1 MGIVPAIRR
10 EKNMNAEFFPLFI
23 GTHDKTVLQLI
34 QMLLSGIL
42 MGLKCNQNTHKKSRK
57 CFQLP
62 FWFPI
67 YFYSW
72 NEEGTWKSI
81 LDLIKNAPRC
91 KRQKRTIST
100 DCIILLTMLEK
111 KCMVHNWPFDLFDTT
126 ETNSFPHSIK
136 TNMDSFLSIYRDPG
150 LESHFWAHC
159 VRWIKYTS
167 WIGKYVTT
175 IMWIEYKFS
184 NLWEQSTLYS

>member
-1 MGIVPAIRR
+1 
-10 EKNMNAEFFPLFI
+10 MNADFFPLFI

-72 NEEGTWKSI
+72 NEGGTLKNI

-100 DCIILLTMLEK
+100 DCITDYDRKK

-136 TNMDSFLSIYRDPG
+136 TNMDSFLTIYRGIRDWRTTFEHTAFDESNIQAE
-150 LESHFWAHC
+150 LENMLPQCESNINFRTFGNNRHC
-159 VRWIKYTS
+159 TVKID
-167 WIGKYVTT
+167 
-175 IMWIEYKFS
+175 
-184 NLWEQSTLYS
+184 

>member
-1 MGIVPAIRR
+1 
-10 EKNMNAEFFPLFI
+10 MNAKFFPLFI
-23 GTHDKTVLQLI
+23 GTHDKMVLQLI

-72 NEEGTWKSI
+72 NEGGTWKNI

-100 DCIILLTMLEK
+100 DCIILLTVIEK
-111 KCMVHNWPFDLFDTT
+111 KMHGAQLTVWFIWHHGNEQFSRFNKN
-126 ETNSFPHSIK
+126 EHGFFFINIS
-136 TNMDSFLSIYRDPG
+136 RDPG

-159 VRWIKYTS
+159 VRWIKHTS

>member
-10 EKNMNAEFFPLFI
+10 EKKMNAEFFPLFI

-72 NEEGTWKSI
+72 NEGGTWKNI

-100 DCIILLTMLEK
+100 DCITDYDRKKMHGAQLTVWFIWHHRNEQ
-111 KCMVHNWPFDLFDTT
+111 
-126 ETNSFPHSIK
+126 
-136 TNMDSFLSIYRDPG
+136 
-150 LESHFWAHC
+150 
-159 VRWIKYTS
+159 
-167 WIGKYVTT
+167 
-175 IMWIEYKFS
+175 FS
-184 NLWEQSTLYS
+184 TFNKNEHGFFFINI